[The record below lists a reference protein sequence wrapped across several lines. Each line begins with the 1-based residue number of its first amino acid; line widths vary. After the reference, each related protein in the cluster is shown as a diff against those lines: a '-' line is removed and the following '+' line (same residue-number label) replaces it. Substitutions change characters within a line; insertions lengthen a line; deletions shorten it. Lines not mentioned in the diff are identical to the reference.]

1 MKPGERFA
9 VEDASLDLRLPAH
22 PEALRTVRQVAVDF
36 ARGIGADEEC
46 VQAVAVAVNEAATNA
61 VVHGYRGG
69 RDGPIRL
76 AASSSRGRM
85 VITLSDDGLGASA
98 PARNGDETGRG
109 LPLMRALSE
118 SVEMRRGTRGTRV
131 QLSFALHGGS

>member
-1 MKPGERFA
+1 MQPNERLA
-9 VEDASLDLRLPAH
+9 VEDASLDLRLPAR
-22 PEALRTVRQVAVDF
+22 PETLRAVRQVAVDF
-36 ARGIGADEEC
+36 ARGLGADEEC

-85 VITLSDDGLGASA
+85 VITLFDDGVGADA
-98 PARNGDETGRG
+98 PTRNGDDVGRG

-118 SVEMRRGTRGTRV
+118 SVEMWRGPRGTRV
-131 QLSFALHGGS
+131 QLSFCLRRSS